1 MSDNRSKPAWY
12 DYPLYMRIFPLLK
25 NYEHGYNGRLR
36 KRDAFEDYLTLY
48 SVFVLY
54 GAVRPNSSIYGGYYW

>member
-1 MSDNRSKPAWY
+1 MSEYKNKPAWY

-25 NYEHGYNGRLR
+25 NDKNLY

-54 GAVRPNSSIYGGYYW
+54 GAVRPNSSIYSGYYW

>member
-1 MSDNRSKPAWY
+1 MSNYKNKPAWY
-12 DYPLYMRIFPLLK
+12 DYPLYMRLFPLLK
-25 NYEHGYNGRLR
+25 SVRNLN

-54 GAVRPNSSIYGGYYW
+54 GAVKPYDSVYSGYYW